1 MTEEQ
6 IPPEETVAV
15 VTDRSGKELG
25 RFAVTDPDMNSK
37 VERLVHVDGGNIDF
51 EHNAVEAQQLRDE
64 ATLRSGIMGS
74 LGRFGM
80 NGGMF

>member
-25 RFAVTDPDMNSK
+25 RFAVTDPGMNAK
-37 VERLVHVDGGNIDF
+37 IERLVHVDGGNIDF
-51 EHNAVEAQQLRDE
+51 EHNAAEAQQLRDG
-64 ATLRSGIMGS
+64 AALLSGIMGNMGAF
-74 LGRFGM
+74 GR
-80 NGGMF
+80 NGF